1 MSAQLHK
8 IIRDN
13 FQLTADYH
21 INSQTQFTRD
31 LDADSFQLVLLAC
44 EIEDAFQIDIHD
56 KFLDEI
62 DTVGAL
68 ELLITELVA
77 KDCLA

>member
-1 MSAQLHK
+1 MNQLYD
-8 IIRDN
+8 IIRGN
-13 FQLTADYH
+13 FQLAADFSVNDETSFTAE
-21 INSQTQFTRD
+21 

-44 EIEDAFQIDIHD
+44 EIEDAFGIDIHD

-68 ELLITELVA
+68 QTLIDSLVDQKQPA
-77 KDCLA
+77 